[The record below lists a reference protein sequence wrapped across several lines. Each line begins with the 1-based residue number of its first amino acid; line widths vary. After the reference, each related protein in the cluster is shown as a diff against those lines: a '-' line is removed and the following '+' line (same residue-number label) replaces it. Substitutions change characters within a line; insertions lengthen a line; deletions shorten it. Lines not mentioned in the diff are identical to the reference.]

1 MLHNA
6 PIYVSQVLKKYHPRT
21 GGAGLQEMAINQPVG
36 GLVGV
41 LGGRVP
47 ETVGGAGASFTE

>member
-1 MLHNA
+1 MLL
-6 PIYVSQVLKKYHPRT
+6 YVSQVLKKYNPIT

-41 LGGRVP
+41 LGGRVA
-47 ETVGGAGASFTE
+47 ETVGGAGDSFTE